1 MFCIFSIINERSNV
15 KKVKKSFHSKGK
27 QYQLFGV
34 FICSNFRGV
43 IFKQWFNDKR
53 WYIYLEILLP
63 PRPSVNECPVKKIS
77 RKEKKNFKFQIYFRS
92 SVQFSCIWC
101 LKSVVWFA
109 NLSLNGVSKAP
120 KYIFWLFVIVASY
133 SILGIRHLFSRGEL
147 SFYSTI
153 TSKVFIIR
161 LHNLFIMW
169 TYYRFCI
176 FHAAVGHFD
185 GITVKYFVQG
195 ITFLKMTF

>member
-34 FICSNFRGV
+34 FISSNFRGV

-53 WYIYLEILLP
+53 WYIYLEILLL
-63 PRPSVNECPVKKIS
+63 PRPSVNECLVKKIS

-120 KYIFWLFVIVASY
+120 KYIFLIVCDRSFIFYIRYKAFVLKGGTLVLFYNYIQ
-133 SILGIRHLFSRGEL
+133 
-147 SFYSTI
+147 SFY
-153 TSKVFIIR
+153 
-161 LHNLFIMW
+161 H
-169 TYYRFCI
+169 
-176 FHAAVGHFD
+176 
-185 GITVKYFVQG
+185 
-195 ITFLKMTF
+195 